1 MKYTPFVF
9 ISLLYL
15 LTTCTDETK
24 PMSTPT
30 PGTIASS
37 DFQIYVDRFVSE
49 AAKRSIKIDISRLNV
64 VYSDTLKF
72 YCGYGVSS
80 TQTVQISNRPGCWSE
95 QTDFNKEILLFH
107 EMGHAILLRN
117 HNNTKLPNGD
127 FKTMM
132 FGGNQFSLYSE
143 DTPERRKY
151 YLDELFN
158 SSTPAPNWSSP
169 KVIPTIISSDSIN
182 FSSTTWRYV
191 QTNGSN
197 QTGKINSLFFTSPGS
212 SLEISSS
219 APSNFSYWRFELSPN
234 GIKQSTRLT
243 IEVNVKVNAI
253 SNDGVYVAIRGDSDT
268 KNIFFTT
275 TQGTTKISGTSN
287 FVKYSVEVPYYVDTV
302 KKIYV
307 FLILADNATGSVY
320 FDDIKITNYQ

>member
-1 MKYTPFVF
+1 MKYTSFVF

-49 AAKRSIKIDISRLNV
+49 AAKRGIKIDISRLNV

-80 TQTVQISNRPGCWSE
+80 TRTVQISNRPGCWSE

-117 HNNTKLPNGD
+117 HDNTKLPNGD

-158 SSTPAPNWSSP
+158 CDTLVTA
-169 KVIPTIISSDSIN
+169 KTDSK
-182 FSSTTWRYV
+182 
-191 QTNGSN
+191 G
-197 QTGKINSLFFTSPGS
+197 
-212 SLEISSS
+212 
-219 APSNFSYWRFELSPN
+219 
-234 GIKQSTRLT
+234 
-243 IEVNVKVNAI
+243 
-253 SNDGVYVAIRGDSDT
+253 
-268 KNIFFTT
+268 
-275 TQGTTKISGTSN
+275 
-287 FVKYSVEVPYYVDTV
+287 FVKFNNLPAEYLGITAI
-302 KKIYV
+302 KKEL
-307 FLILADNATGSVY
+307 FGN
-320 FDDIKITNYQ
+320 ITSFPDFIT